1 MDKTL
6 IFICNCKIDVIIN
19 SNEIVY
25 FSKKKAARIHL
36 RRGNKM
42 GLEFEKKEVK
52 VDEIM
57 IDPYNPRFSELYANL
72 SQEELLTT
80 VWKTQQTK
88 ELLASMEIGLKW
100 VNNIVVRRVES
111 LPYDKR
117 QVIKG
122 LDKFKYIIIEGNTR
136 LACLKHERMKKIV
149 LPNYKIPVLVAENNG
164 ISDKEFENEIQLI
177 QAMSNVMVVKEW
189 GETAKFRHI
198 YKLYLGQKSV
208 MPNAKF
214 RDIVKI
220 IKDSTS
226 GKEQDVKK
234 AIFRCKLAEEIA
246 KESTDLEDEEWG
258 YLEAFEMNAAT
269 RKTVG
274 MNKEYCFEWEE
285 NEDFEIGAIHDLIN
299 LIPEMIKAAKK
310 EGINTKDFRDKYRE
324 IVSRLDDAEDII
336 EEVVEIMDE
345 NSNLTWR
352 LNKNQKSDREIWK
365 EKLDGIISTLKKY
378 PVNDD
383 WANDYIVELEN
394 IERLTRKL
402 NAQVSG

>member
-1 MDKTL
+1 
-6 IFICNCKIDVIIN
+6 
-19 SNEIVY
+19 
-25 FSKKKAARIHL
+25 
-36 RRGNKM
+36 M
-42 GLEFEKKEVK
+42 GLEFEQKNVK

-72 SQEELLTT
+72 SQQELLAIVWTT
-80 VWKTQQTK
+80 RQTK
-88 ELLASMEIGLKW
+88 ELLASMEVGLKW

-117 QVIKG
+117 QVIRG
-122 LDKFKYIIIEGNTR
+122 LDKYKYIIIEGNTR

-149 LPNYKIPVLVAENNG
+149 LPNYEIPVLVAENNG
-164 ISDKEFENEIQLI
+164 SSDKEFENEVQLI

-189 GETAKFRHI
+189 DETAKFRHI
-198 YKLYLGQKSV
+198 YKLYLGQKGV
-208 MPNAKF
+208 FPNAKF

-234 AIFRCKLAEEIA
+234 AIFRCKLAEEIS
-246 KESTDLEDEEWG
+246 KESTDLKDEEWG
-258 YLEAFEMNAAT
+258 YLEAFEINPAT

-274 MNKEYCFEWEE
+274 INKEYSFEWEE
-285 NEDFEIGAIHDLIN
+285 NDEFEIGAIHDLIN
-299 LIPEMIKAAKK
+299 MIPEMIKSAKS
-310 EGINTKDFRDKYRE
+310 EGINTKDFRDKYKE
-324 IVSRLDDAEDII
+324 IAGRLDNAEDII
-336 EEVVEIMDE
+336 EEVTEIMDE

-352 LNKNQKSDREIWK
+352 LDKNQKSDKEIWK

-383 WANDYIVELEN
+383 WANDYIGELED
-394 IERLTRKL
+394 IEKLTKKL
-402 NAQVSG
+402 NAQVTN

>member
-1 MDKTL
+1 
-6 IFICNCKIDVIIN
+6 
-19 SNEIVY
+19 
-25 FSKKKAARIHL
+25 
-36 RRGNKM
+36 M
-42 GLEFEKKEVK
+42 GLEFEKKNVK

-72 SQEELLTT
+72 SQEELLAIVWTT
-80 VWKTQQTK
+80 RQTK

-117 QVIKG
+117 KVIKG
-122 LDKFKYIIIEGNTR
+122 LDKYKYIIIEGNTR

-149 LPNYKIPVLVAENNG
+149 LPNYEIPVLVAENNG
-164 ISDKEFENEIQLI
+164 ISDKEFENEVQLI

-189 GETAKFRHI
+189 DETAKFRHI
-198 YKLYLGQKSV
+198 YKLYLGQKDV
-208 MPNAKF
+208 LPDAKF

-246 KESTDLEDEEWG
+246 KESTDLKDEEWG
-258 YLEAFEMNAAT
+258 YLEAFEINAAT

-274 MNKEYCFEWEE
+274 INKEYSFEWEE
-285 NEDFEIGAIHDLIN
+285 NEEFEVGAIHDLIN
-299 LIPEMIKAAKK
+299 MIPEMIKSAKR
-310 EGINTKDFRDKYRE
+310 EGINTKDFRDKYKE
-324 IVSRLDDAEDII
+324 IAGRLDDAEDII
-336 EEVVEIMDE
+336 EEVAEIMDE

-352 LNKNQKSDREIWK
+352 LDKNQKSDKEIWK

-383 WANDYIVELEN
+383 WANDYIEELEN
-394 IERLTRKL
+394 IEKLTKKL
-402 NAQVSG
+402 NAQVSD